1 MVLFC
6 CFSFGA
12 VTLALF
18 VGALVAC
25 MAADANAV
33 ALALATNVVI
43 RGVGIRDIREHLEHA
58 EPVVQ
63 VVKHGMDAS
72 DDRLSEF
79 GKSVLEV
86 LNETHCH
93 WNHDVHDHV
102 RWGVFAALMH
112 PAPVDNAL
120 PVLVDFLA
128 LNLLNANDH
137 FAMSLDVGQ
146 ERQNGQSVFGTQC
159 ANDITLVSVALVSVA
174 LVSVALVSVA
184 LIKFTL
190 DGKKVI
196 AEEFGAAGHNAQRRC
211 LDCLDGGCLGRC
223 FHFVYKQQM
232 NQETVEMNG
241 WRG

>member
-174 LVSVALVSVA
+174 L
-184 LIKFTL
+184 IKFTL